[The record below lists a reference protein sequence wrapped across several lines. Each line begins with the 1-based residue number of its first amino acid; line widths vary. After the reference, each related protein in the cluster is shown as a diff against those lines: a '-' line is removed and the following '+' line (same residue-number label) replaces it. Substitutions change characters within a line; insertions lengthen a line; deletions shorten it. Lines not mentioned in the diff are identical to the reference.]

1 MKIVGLDCEFTD
13 ATPEEMQRAAV
24 LQLSVATDTL
34 VFHICHA
41 DREPHS
47 LKDFLMDPKI
57 NFCGAAIYNDQRM
70 LAPYGLRIS
79 TAVDLQWAVT
89 PNPTLPN
96 LPSLYTLAN
105 YTIGTTLEKKK
116 KNKKRKN
123 KEEEKKGEEEDLTSG
138 SAKFPL
144 SYYRI
149 KYAALDARLGYE
161 IGRRVL
167 GAM

>member
-1 MKIVGLDCEFTD
+1 M
-13 ATPEEMQRAAV
+13 
-24 LQLSVATDTL
+24 
-34 VFHICHA
+34 
-41 DREPHS
+41 DR
-47 LKDFLMDPKI
+47 DI
-57 NFCGAAIYNDQRM
+57 NFSGVAIYNDQRM

-79 TAVDLQWAVT
+79 TAVDLQRAVT
-89 PNPTLPN
+89 PNPTFPN
-96 LPSLYTLAN
+96 PPSLYTLAN
-105 YTIGTTLEKKK
+105 YTIGTMLEKK

-123 KEEEKKGEEEDLTSG
+123 KEEEKKKGEEEDLTSG